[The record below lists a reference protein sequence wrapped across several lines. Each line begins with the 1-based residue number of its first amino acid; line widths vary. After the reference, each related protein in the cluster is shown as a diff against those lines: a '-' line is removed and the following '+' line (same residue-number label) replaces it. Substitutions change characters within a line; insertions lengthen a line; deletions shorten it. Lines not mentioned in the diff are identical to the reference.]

1 MSAVWAPL
9 SSGDESRES
18 RPLRDRGRLKVVPR
32 PPARMARIPFIAVL
46 IALFG
51 AGMAGLLMLNTTLQN
66 QAFEGRALTR
76 QANELIYSQAEL
88 ESAISRRSSPEEL
101 ARRASALGMRPNPHP
116 AFLVVPSGK
125 VIGKPTR
132 VQGRE
137 VPALVIKT
145 PEEVAAA
152 RAAAEAKRKAAAV
165 EKAARERGQQLAA
178 ARRAAD
184 QRTRATQQAAA
195 ARVAAVQKAAAQKA
209 AAQRAAAQRAAAQ
222 RAAAQRAAQLEA
234 QRRAAGG
241 NG

>member
-9 SSGDESRES
+9 GGDVERGS
-18 RPLRDRGRLKVVPR
+18 RPLRNRGRLKVVPR

-88 ESAISRRSSPEEL
+88 ESEISRRSSSHEL

-116 AFLVVPSGK
+116 AFLEVPSGK
-125 VIGKPTR
+125 VIGKPAR
-132 VQGRE
+132 VYGNE
-137 VPALVIKT
+137 VPSLVVKT
-145 PEEVAAA
+145 PQELAADRAVAA
-152 RAAAEAKRKAAAV
+152 AKRKAAAV

-184 QRTRATQQAAA
+184 QR
-195 ARVAAVQKAAAQKA
+195 AAAQ
-209 AAQRAAAQRAAAQ
+209 
-222 RAAAQRAAQLEA
+222 AAAQRAAQRAAQLAA

-241 NG
+241 GG

>member
-1 MSAVWAPL
+1 MSALWASPGGK
-9 SSGDESRES
+9 GDVSLRDGGDVERGS
-18 RPLRDRGRLKVVPR
+18 RPLRDQARLKVLRR

-51 AGMAGLLMLNTTLQN
+51 VGMAGLLMLNTTLQN

-88 ESAISRRSSPEEL
+88 ESEISRAASAAEL
-101 ARRASALGMRPNPHP
+101 ARRASALGLRPNPHP

-125 VIGKPTR
+125 VIGTPTR
-132 VQGRE
+132 VHGQE

-145 PEEVAAA
+145 PQELAAA

-165 EKAARERGQQLAA
+165 EKAARERGAQLAA

-184 QRTRATQQAAA
+184 QQ
-195 ARVAAVQKAAAQKA
+195 
-209 AAQRAAAQRAAAQ
+209 AAQR
-222 RAAAQRAAQLEA
+222 AAQRAAQLA
-234 QRRAAGG
+234 LQRQAARG